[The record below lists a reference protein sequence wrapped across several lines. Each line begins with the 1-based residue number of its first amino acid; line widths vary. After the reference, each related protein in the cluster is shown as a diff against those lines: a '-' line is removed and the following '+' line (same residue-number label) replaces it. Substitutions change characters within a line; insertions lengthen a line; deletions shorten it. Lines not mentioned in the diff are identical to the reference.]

1 MRILLAIDDSPHS
14 RAAIESMRQRPWP
27 QESVVRI
34 LSVVQPIPPFATE
47 LWYAPGVDTTGW
59 EVEMEQRATALVTR
73 VAATLQPSGLA
84 TEEVVRTGDPRMTIV
99 NEATEWRADLIIL
112 GSHGYTGIQRLLL
125 GSVAQYVVSHADC
138 SVEVVREKRQ

>member
-99 NEATEWRADLIIL
+99 NEAAEWRAD
-112 GSHGYTGIQRLLL
+112 
-125 GSVAQYVVSHADC
+125 
-138 SVEVVREKRQ
+138 